1 MGAGE
6 AVLSMREGRARVKSV
21 GCDVRGCGLAV
32 WGIEDV
38 PESGHFRDVNLLMI
52 MLFVREIGVVS
63 ATCATCRNGGG
74 P

>member
-32 WGIEDV
+32 WGIEGG
-38 PESGHFRDVNLLMI
+38 EMSRNQAI
-52 MLFVREIGVVS
+52 S
-63 ATCATCRNGGG
+63 AMSIC
-74 P
+74 